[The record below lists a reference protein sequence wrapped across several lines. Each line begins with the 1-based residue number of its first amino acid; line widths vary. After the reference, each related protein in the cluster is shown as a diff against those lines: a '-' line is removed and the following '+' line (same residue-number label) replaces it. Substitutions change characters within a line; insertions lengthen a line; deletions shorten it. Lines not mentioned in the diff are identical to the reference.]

1 MKEDF
6 KIFVNNHK
14 ELIKHVNTG
23 KMTWQKFYDM
33 YSLYGEN
40 SDVWDEYLTK
50 KEKTKSSISLGDIL
64 ESIKKLDPDE
74 VEKNINSLNKILS
87 LVSSL
92 ISKDND
98 VKEEY
103 EPMPLYRKFED

>member
-6 KIFVNNHK
+6 KNFVNNHK
-14 ELIKHVNTG
+14 ELIKYVNTD

-40 SDVWDEYLTK
+40 SDIWDEYLNK
-50 KEKTKSSISLGDIL
+50 DSSKSNISFKDIIDKVKE
-64 ESIKKLDPDE
+64 LDPDE
-74 VEKNINSLNKILS
+74 VQKNINSLNKILS
-87 LVSSL
+87 LVSTL
-92 ISKDND
+92 ISKDNN

-103 EPMPLYRKFED
+103 EPMPLYKKFED

>member
-6 KIFVNNHK
+6 KNFVNNHK
-14 ELIKHVNTG
+14 ELINYVNTD

-40 SDVWDEYLTK
+40 SDVWDEYLNK
-50 KEKTKSSISLGDIL
+50 KNNNTISLKDIL
-64 ESIKKLDPDE
+64 DSLKNLDADE
-74 VEKNINSLNKILS
+74 VQKNINSLNKILS
-87 LVSSL
+87 LVSTL
-92 ISKDND
+92 ISKDNN

-103 EPMPLYRKFED
+103 EPMPLYKKFED